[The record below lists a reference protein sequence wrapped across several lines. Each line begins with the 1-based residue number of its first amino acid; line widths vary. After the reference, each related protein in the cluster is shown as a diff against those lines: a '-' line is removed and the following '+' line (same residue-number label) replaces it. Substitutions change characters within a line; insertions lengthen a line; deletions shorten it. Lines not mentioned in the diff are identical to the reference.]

1 MRLSYKKISK
11 QAETFNEITAYTPGN
26 FECEVVPL
34 IVREYNNLKLA
45 KLHHVQGKSV
55 SDLTAIYAKSA
66 PALDS
71 RKRLRTKLI
80 DSLLMYF
87 LYRNCKVTQNCLAQL
102 FGFSH
107 RSTVRRRLRTVVV
120 IFELIRESRDK
131 RRRYSGSL
139 QNIYWKFIGEA
150 SGAAAERKLMERVR
164 RTRANV
170 PRRTVRTPEE
180 FFVLYPQLFEGK
192 AVKKMFLHE
201 GMAKLP
207 EACPITERKNQKIVR
222 EKSAINSAESKTRL
236 CLPPKLKPKCYKN
249 SRTALDFIIAK
260 RWNGQIICPLCGADK
275 VYLLQS
281 NTRTKKSSTG
291 SIRIKCAA
299 CRRQF
304 SAISNTALA
313 GCRLKPDQ
321 ILRAVYYVSFR
332 PRRTS
337 YTIEKYAAEVGITSK
352 SAKRFLTIL
361 TQNCS
366 TSAIKNY
373 YTVPPFTGQSGNSI
387 PVHKK
392 TKENFLAL
400 RNSLPGDGDQL
411 INYLL
416 KTRR

>member
-1 MRLSYKKISK
+1 MASDTAKLLKKRGSDKTVKTKIISK
-11 QAETFNEITAYTPGN
+11 STVAAAAKILPSLKLTPG
-26 FECEVVPL
+26 
-34 IVREYNNLKLA
+34 
-45 KLHHVQGKSV
+45 
-55 SDLTAIYAKSA
+55 
-66 PALDS
+66 
-71 RKRLRTKLI
+71 
-80 DSLLMYF
+80 
-87 LYRNCKVTQNCLAQL
+87 
-102 FGFSH
+102 
-107 RSTVRRRLRTVVV
+107 
-120 IFELIRESRDK
+120 
-131 RRRYSGSL
+131 
-139 QNIYWKFIGEA
+139 
-150 SGAAAERKLMERVR
+150 
-164 RTRANV
+164 
-170 PRRTVRTPEE
+170 
-180 FFVLYPQLFEGK
+180 
-192 AVKKMFLHE
+192 
-201 GMAKLP
+201 
-207 EACPITERKNQKIVR
+207 
-222 EKSAINSAESKTRL
+222 
-236 CLPPKLKPKCYKN
+236 CYKN

-260 RWNGQIICPLCGADK
+260 RWNERITCPLCGADK

-281 NTRTKKSSTG
+281 NARTKKSSTG

-366 TSAIKNY
+366 TSAIKKY
-373 YTVPPFTGQSGNSI
+373 GTVPSFTGQSDNST
-387 PVHKK
+387 PVLKK

-416 KTRR
+416 KTRQ